1 MNPLI
6 NAFLGVLFT
15 LIGAVTA
22 LIMIHLKG
30 RSKDRVHGNTLIWGH
45 RVLGYVF
52 VAIYVLMVVTM
63 IIRIS
68 YYQDELSPRAIFH
81 VVLALSL
88 MPLLAAKLLVAR
100 KYNLLTSR
108 LFFLGMTIFLF
119 AFLLNAISAGHYY
132 LYKGAVR
139 EVTISSIDKETMN
152 EDIGRHLIVK
162 KCSKC
167 HTLERIFRS
176 FKDEEGWTRT
186 VNRMALIDTPNI
198 RDYDAKQIIFF
209 LVKQQENRIGEKED
223 LVEEE
228 IGRTLLDKKCILCH
242 NLDRIYQAQKSE
254 EEWLTTVERMKQ
266 HARDPN
272 FLSEKETKKIVDY
285 LSTRPRT

>member
-1 MNPLI
+1 M
-6 NAFLGVLFT
+6 

-30 RSKDRVHGNTLIWGH
+30 RSKDRVHGNTLIWVH

-88 MPLLAAKLLVAR
+88 IPLLAAKLLVAR

-139 EVTISSIDKETMN
+139 EVTISSIDRETMN
-152 EDIGRHLIVK
+152 EDIGRQLVVK

-176 FKDEEGWTRT
+176 FNDEEGWTRT

-198 RDYDAKQIIFF
+198 RDYNAKQIIFF

-254 EEWLTTVERMKQ
+254 KEWLATVERMKQ

>member
-1 MNPLI
+1 MNPHI
-6 NAFLGVLFT
+6 NAFLGVLFI
-15 LIGAVTA
+15 LIGAITA
-22 LIMIHLKG
+22 FIMIHLKG
-30 RSKDRVHGNTLIWGH
+30 RSKDRVHGKTLVWGH
-45 RVLGYVF
+45 RILGYVF
-52 VAIYVLMVVTM
+52 IAIYVLMVVTM

-88 MPLLAAKLLVAR
+88 IPLLAVKLLVAR

-119 AFLLNAISAGHYY
+119 AFLFNAISAGHYY

-152 EDIGRHLIVK
+152 EDIGRTLVLK
-162 KCSKC
+162 KCAKC

-186 VNRMALIDTPNI
+186 VNRMALMDTPNI
-198 RDYDAKQIIFF
+198 RDYNAKQIIFF
-209 LVKQQENRIGEKED
+209 LVMQQENRMGEKED
-223 LVEEE
+223 LVEGE
-228 IGRTLLDKKCILCH
+228 IGRTLLDKKCISCH

-254 EEWLTTVERMKQ
+254 KEWLATVERMKQ
-266 HARDPN
+266 YARDPN

-285 LSTRPRT
+285 LSTKPWI